1 MSNKQLCTDYAEI
14 AGQAGTE
21 PTTTEHLMQLREFM
35 EKAEVSR
42 LPLLEMQ
49 VADTRKMQDFLMDN
63 TQLTRYERSLRG
75 CLLQAPC

>member
-1 MSNKQLCTDYAEI
+1 
-14 AGQAGTE
+14 
-21 PTTTEHLMQLREFM
+21 MQLREFM